1 MYKKFRKY
9 ILAGV
14 AIALYAFVQQLETP
28 SPGIPSVAQ
37 HSGVSVQSAFRAQQS
52 DLQIQGD
59 GVVKK
64 VLADDRKGLQH
75 QKFILQVGPEQTVL
89 VAHNIDVASRLPG
102 IKRGDRVEFYG
113 EYEWT
118 TQGGVIHWTH
128 RDRSGRHENG
138 WLKYNG
144 KKYQ

>member
-1 MYKKFRKY
+1 MYKKITKY
-9 ILAGV
+9 IVPCV
-14 AIALYAFVQQLETP
+14 AVALYVFVQQLEAPP
-28 SPGIPSVAQ
+28 SGISSVAQ
-37 HSGVSVQSAFRAQQS
+37 HSGVTVQSAFRAQQS
-52 DLQIQGD
+52 DLQIQGE

-64 VLADDRKGLQH
+64 VLADDRKGSQH
-75 QKFILQVGPEQTVL
+75 QKFILQVSPEQTVL
-89 VAHNIDVASRLPG
+89 VAHNIDVANRLPG
-102 IKRGDRVEFYG
+102 IQRGDSVKFYG

-144 KKYQ
+144 KKYH